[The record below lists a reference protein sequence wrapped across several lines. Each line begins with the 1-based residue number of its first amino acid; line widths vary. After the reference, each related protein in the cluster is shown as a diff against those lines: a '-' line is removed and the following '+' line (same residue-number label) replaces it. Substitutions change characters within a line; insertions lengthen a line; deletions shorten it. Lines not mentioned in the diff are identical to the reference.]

1 MSIFGLFSFVS
12 INLLHPHYLFGS
24 TKKKSQRFSKIL
36 SITFINTGLDQG
48 VYVCELN
55 CKINIDEN
63 MIHTQEISDTPKK
76 VDDGSSEYLKGWNKE
91 NIKGH

>member
-1 MSIFGLFSFVS
+1 M
-12 INLLHPHYLFGS
+12 
-24 TKKKSQRFSKIL
+24 

-63 MIHTQEISDTPKK
+63 MIHTQEITDTPKK